1 MNWNDL
7 KLFLAIASRKSLGG
21 AAEELNISSTTVF
34 RHLNAFENEVGAR
47 LFDRGKGGYELTEL
61 GAEMFG
67 LAQNIESSFYEI
79 DRRVAGKDTQPRGKV
94 VLTAPSSFAYWF
106 LPEYLR
112 TFNALYPEI
121 TVELLISNQ
130 ELNMSNRTADLAL
143 RVSNNPPENL
153 IGRKVCNIKWGI
165 HGTQQYLAE
174 YGEPVDGGGL
184 TGHRIIGA
192 SGNLAM
198 NTAFSWLDRHM
209 PNEIVQRC
217 DDLVTMSY
225 LAANDHGLVLL
236 PDDIQHPA
244 LKRCFTLEEAGTNHL
259 WVLTHPDLRK
269 VERIRILMGFLGKA
283 LSAEKRFTYG

>member
-67 LAQNIESSFYEI
+67 LAQNIESSFHEI
-79 DRRVAGKDTQPRGKV
+79 DRRFAGKDTQPRGKV

-153 IGRKVCNIKWGI
+153 IGRKVCNINWGI
-165 HGTQQYLAE
+165 YGTQQYLAE

-198 NTAFSWLDRHM
+198 NTAFPGWIGICPTRLYNAVM
-209 PNEIVQRC
+209 
-217 DDLVTMSY
+217 
-225 LAANDHGLVLL
+225 
-236 PDDIQHPA
+236 
-244 LKRCFTLEEAGTNHL
+244 
-259 WVLTHPDLRK
+259 
-269 VERIRILMGFLGKA
+269 IL
-283 LSAEKRFTYG
+283 